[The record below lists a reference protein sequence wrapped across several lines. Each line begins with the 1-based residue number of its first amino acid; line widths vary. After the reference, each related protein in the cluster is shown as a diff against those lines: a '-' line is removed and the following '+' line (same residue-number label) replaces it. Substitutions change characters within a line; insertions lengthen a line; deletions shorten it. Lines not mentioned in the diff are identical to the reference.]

1 MRHSSVMP
9 RAKQDRMDEIVVAS
23 RSRRWRKYHDRV
35 ALERYGSH
43 PFVTVAFLLSPVGRM
58 EQSSGSNTRM
68 VS

>member
-35 ALERYGSH
+35 VLERYGSH

-58 EQSSGSNTRM
+58 EQSSGSSTRM